1 LFFLSYK
8 FNEELFILFFIGVF
22 CLFRV
27 LVYRGLLLG
36 CAGTSKYRL
45 LGALRAILQSLRF
58 EVCFIFLIFSIIFFQ
73 DSIVLDGIGAFKIRG
88 FIINLLVL
96 NSLLLILVVEGNR
109 PPFDF
114 MEGESELVSGFNVEY
129 FRSFFAF
136 IFIGEYFFILVFGM
150 FFIA

>member
-1 LFFLSYK
+1 
-8 FNEELFILFFIGVF
+8 
-22 CLFRV
+22 
-27 LVYRGLLLG
+27 
-36 CAGTSKYRL
+36 
-45 LGALRAILQSLRF
+45 
-58 EVCFIFLIFSIIFFQ
+58 
-73 DSIVLDGIGAFKIRG
+73 VLDGIGAFKIRG